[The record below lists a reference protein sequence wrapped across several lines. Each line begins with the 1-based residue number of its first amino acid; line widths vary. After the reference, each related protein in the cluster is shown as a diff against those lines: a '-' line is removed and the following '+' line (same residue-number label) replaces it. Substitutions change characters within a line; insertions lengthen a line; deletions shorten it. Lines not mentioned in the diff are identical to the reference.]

1 MMTLIAIAKKTVTR
15 GFATI
20 GSALSS
26 IGSAKTPTAAVGKTT
41 ARVACGRQ
49 FPTHEHSDL
58 NGHSISLPNTT
69 PMFQRLYRA
78 LLGHPVARWVVIL
91 GSLLYLIS
99 PIDLS
104 PDVIPILGWV
114 DDGVLATL
122 MAAGIT
128 EVVLDRRRQVK
139 ARRERREQQPNGK

>member
-1 MMTLIAIAKKTVTR
+1 
-15 GFATI
+15 
-20 GSALSS
+20 
-26 IGSAKTPTAAVGKTT
+26 
-41 ARVACGRQ
+41 
-49 FPTHEHSDL
+49 
-58 NGHSISLPNTT
+58 
-69 PMFQRLYRA
+69 MFQRLYRA

-139 ARRERREQQPNGK
+139 ARREQREQQPNGK